1 MNRYFDNAG
10 TSFPK
15 PKEVSEAISDYL
27 VNVGGTYGRAAY
39 GRAFDATAKVE
50 ACRDSI
56 AELFGVS
63 DSSKI
68 AFTANSTMAL
78 NTIIKGL
85 PLKGK
90 TVWVTPLEH
99 NAVMRPLTKLQKAG
113 VLSIRVL
120 PACADGV
127 VDLKQLKD
135 LKPDNAGL
143 FVINHQ
149 SNVSGVVQPIA
160 EIAQW
165 AGDIPVLVDGSQSV
179 GYRSLQLEA
188 WGIDYFAFTG
198 HKGLM
203 GPTGIGGFYA
213 SNPQRLQTLI
223 EGGTGSM
230 SDSFEMPD
238 EMPDRFQSGTPN
250 MVGIIGLLAGMEN
263 RPQPSLSAQDV
274 ADLIGFVKSLKGF
287 SVIGALPGHEHG
299 SVFSFVHDI
308 LTPSQIARIFYDE
321 YGLEIRSGLH
331 CAPAAH
337 SFYGTFPQGTARIAL
352 SPYHTTRDLSY
363 LCDALEAISN
373 RY

>member
-1 MNRYFDNAG
+1 MNRYFDNAA

-15 PKEVSEAISDYL
+15 PKEVPEAISDYL
-27 VNVGGTYGRAAY
+27 INVGGTYGRAAY

-50 ACRDSI
+50 DCRDSI

-78 NTIIKGL
+78 NIIIKGL

-90 TVWVTPLEH
+90 TVFVSPLEH

-113 VLSIRVL
+113 LLTIRVL

-127 VDLKQLKD
+127 IDLMQLKD

-143 FVINHQ
+143 VVINHQ

-179 GYRSLQLEA
+179 GYRPLQLEA

-203 GPTGIGGFYA
+203 GPSGIGGFYA
-213 SNPQRLQTLI
+213 REPQRLQTLI

-238 EMPDRFQSGTPN
+238 EMPDRFQAGTPN
-250 MVGIIGLLAGMEN
+250 MVGIIGLLAGIKN
-263 RPQPSLSAQDV
+263 RPQPLLSDQDTV
-274 ADLIGFVKSLKGF
+274 DLIDFINSLKGF
-287 SVIGALPGHEHG
+287 NVISALPGHEHG

-352 SPYHTTRDLSY
+352 SPYHTTDDLTY
-363 LCDALEAISN
+363 LCDALKAISN